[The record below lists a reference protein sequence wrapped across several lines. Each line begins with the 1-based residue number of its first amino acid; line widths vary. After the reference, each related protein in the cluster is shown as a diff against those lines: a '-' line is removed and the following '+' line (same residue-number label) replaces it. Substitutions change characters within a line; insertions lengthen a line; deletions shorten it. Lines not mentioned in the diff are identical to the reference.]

1 MPTLTQGIKGREFAA
16 EYLDTSA
23 RRVDEL
29 RKAGVLP
36 SVRDG
41 RVWKFRICDLDAY
54 IENLPTSTRLP
65 A

>member
-1 MPTLTQGIKGREFAA
+1 METVVRGIKGREFAA
-16 EYLDTSA
+16 DYLDTSP

-41 RVWKFRICDLDAY
+41 REWKFRISDLDAY
-54 IENLPTSTRLP
+54 IANLPTS